1 MFGNDGIEK
10 FKESY
15 EKVFGMKLLTEED
28 ELKRAFPD
36 LQNGFTAKNYDFK
49 QLFIH
54 KDDKNLD
61 LKSFKFGG
69 KNFKTKIPW
78 TGQGIEMEV

>member
-1 MFGNDGIEK
+1 MKNEKMFGNDGIEK

-28 ELKRAFPD
+28 ELKKAFPD

-49 QLFIH
+49 
-54 KDDKNLD
+54 
-61 LKSFKFGG
+61 
-69 KNFKTKIPW
+69 
-78 TGQGIEMEV
+78 

>member
-1 MFGNDGIEK
+1 MHNEINFGKEGIEK

-15 EKVFGMKLLTEED
+15 EKVFGMKLLM
-28 ELKRAFPD
+28 
-36 LQNGFTAKNYDFK
+36 
-49 QLFIH
+49 H